1 MKILKERC
9 EKNLQRVQKK
19 CKRLHSLYLDLHF
32 FSYYR
37 RILPCRENT
46 LNPISFLGVFLS
58 PFPFLFPFTGDVKNE
73 LRTGPVS
80 ALSNQF

>member
-32 FSYYR
+32 FPIIDAFYLVE
-37 RILPCRENT
+37 RIP
-46 LNPISFLGVFLS
+46 
-58 PFPFLFPFTGDVKNE
+58 
-73 LRTGPVS
+73 
-80 ALSNQF
+80 